1 MKVNNKMTKK
11 QKSLTRFAER
21 IRELRGTRSQV
32 EMASLVGGITQ
43 AAWAQWELDLR
54 QPKLDVLFLI
64 CQRLGCSADWLL
76 GLENGPRPAQQSIAD
91 QLSSLKGE
99 LGKTARSMETIMA
112 QINALERHKS

>member
-1 MKVNNKMTKK
+1 MSKNLTK
-11 QKSLTRFAER
+11 FAQR

-43 AAWAQWELDLR
+43 AAWAQWELGAR

-76 GLENGPRPAQQSIAD
+76 GLDNGPRPAQQSIAD

-99 LGKTARSMETIMA
+99 LGRTAQNMESILA
-112 QINALERHKS
+112 QINALEKRQ